1 MKENLKKM
9 RFLANLTQQEAAKKI
24 GVSPSTI
31 GMWEIGRSTPRFS
44 LLPVIAAAYR
54 CKISDI
60 LGDNQ
65 QDGA

>member
-1 MKENLKKM
+1 MKEKLKKL
-9 RFLANLTQQEAAKKI
+9 RLLANLTQHEAAERI

-44 LLPVIAAAYR
+44 LLPAIATAYR

-60 LGDNQ
+60 LDNNQ
-65 QDGA
+65 HEGL